1 MSTSETTV
9 RPFVFIGGQMCLDFA
24 NTLGGLRGGVTREYV
39 SGYDDL
45 VAWSQQ
51 VDAITEDSAT
61 YLLRE
66 AEQHPG
72 EAIAVLESART
83 LREAIYRIFAA
94 VTRGIQPTKADL
106 IVLNAE
112 LGNAMAGGRV
122 IPVAD
127 GFGWEWPYD
136 QHALDQMLRPIAR
149 SAAELLTSPER
160 SLVRECMSATCSWL
174 FVDHTKNHRRR
185 WCTMTGC
192 GNVAKV
198 RRHRQRERG
207 HEAARPLKSE
217 QTVEGEANKVGI

>member
-1 MSTSETTV
+1 MRTSKTTISTFE
-9 RPFVFIGGQMCLDFA
+9 FIGGQMCLDFA
-24 NTLGGLRGGVTREYV
+24 NTLGGLRGGVTRECL

-51 VDAITEDSAT
+51 ADSITEDKAT
-61 YLLRE
+61 SLLLE
-66 AEQHPG
+66 AEQHPS
-72 EAIAVLESART
+72 EAVAVIESAHT

-94 VTRGIQPTKADL
+94 IATGIQPAEADL
-106 IVLNAE
+106 AILNAE
-112 LGNAMAGGRV
+112 LGKAISGGRI

-127 GFGWEWPYD
+127 GFGWEWSSD
-136 QHALDQMLRPIAR
+136 QHTLDQMFGPIAR

-160 SLVRECMSATCSWL
+160 SLVRECTSATCSWL

-198 RRHRQRERG
+198 RRHRQRQREN
-207 HEAARPLKSE
+207 EAANPP
-217 QTVEGEANKVGI
+217 